1 MPAARDLPPELV
13 GVCSP
18 SPTLFPS
25 LPFYSLENSPIHML
39 HVLPAKVVERMQNGP
54 HSVPMIPK
62 GFESSCSMQGM
73 GGVHHAQ

>member
-1 MPAARDLPPELV
+1 MPITRVLSSVLV
-13 GVCSP
+13 DVCSP

-62 GFESSCSMQGM
+62 GFEFSCSMQGM